1 MIMGVWLA
9 SVVSALSFA
18 AFLYAL
24 WEGLKLA
31 DMVDVFQR
39 SEGERRARR
48 AAWIGAALL
57 VLAALLWFVFLLYGP
72 FHELGVR
79 LKGD

>member
-1 MIMGVWLA
+1 MFTEIWLA
-9 SVVSALSFA
+9 SVFSGLSFA

-31 DMVDVFQR
+31 DVVDGSQR

-57 VLAALLWFVFLLYGP
+57 ALAALLWFVYLRYGP
-72 FHELGVR
+72 FHELGVQ
-79 LKGD
+79 LNGD